1 MAVDNPIKV
10 IRYGR
15 HEFTIH
21 EAEAN
26 GAITAGD
33 VIVEEDGG
41 ATVARASSVT
51 QEDRLLV
58 AVDDRERGMELGDDY
73 ADGEQVK
80 YIAPSGGALNVLLA
94 DGETLDPSTEDRLVL
109 SGTAGK
115 VAVFDGGAGD
125 TQTDV
130 LFMAGDTEQ
139 VSTSG
144 DPEPAPV
151 EVV

>member
-1 MAVDNPIKV
+1 MSDN
-10 IRYGR
+10 RYSLR
-15 HEFTIH
+15 VEYDPDPDLSYLDQEEFS
-21 EAEAN
+21 
-26 GAITAGD
+26 D
-33 VIVEEDGG
+33 VIPDDIVSYG
-41 ATVARASSVT
+41 A
-51 QEDRLLV
+51 
-58 AVDDRERGMELGDDY
+58 
-73 ADGEQVK
+73 
-80 YIAPSGGALNVLLA
+80 VLLA

-144 DPEPAPV
+144 SAEPAPV